1 MQSECVGGLE
11 VTYGNALAAGGGFHR
26 VTTAEGAAAEIAP
39 HTYLWY
45 KLTVDAKSAITQL
58 RVAGSE
64 LLDKSDDNASAWRKL
79 DKSIDRQNA
88 LFLWFQCNGG
98 DSKLSSAAS
107 PLKEI
112 RVVRNLIDVP
122 EDFEH
127 LPEPIVTPA
136 ANSNDSKFPTS
147 SRFCC
152 VIDAT

>member
-64 LLDKSDDNASAWRKL
+64 LLDESGAIDDDASAWRKL

-88 LFLWFQCNGG
+88 LFLWYQCNGGG
-98 DSKLSSAAS
+98 DSKLSSNASS

-112 RVVRNLIDVP
+112 RVVRDLKDVP

-136 ANSNDSKFPTS
+136 ATSNDSKCPT
-147 SRFCC
+147 
-152 VIDAT
+152 TL